1 MARKKSNNYYK
12 MFSDIAEDAIKAAY
26 LLEKTVKNF
35 NPDTIEEQNKA
46 MHALEHTADLKKHEM
61 MKCLISE
68 FIAPIER
75 EDIASLSH
83 MLDDVLDSIE
93 EVYQMF
99 FMYNVKEMRP
109 DAFDFVDLIV
119 RSTEAMKACFDEFEH
134 FRKSNLIINKIVEV
148 NVIEELADSL
158 YFKVIRQLYTQ
169 ETDSIKIMVW
179 VRIYDRF
186 EKICD
191 LCEHVADMIGSVIM
205 KNS

>member
-1 MARKKSNNYYK
+1 MAKKGNNYYK
-12 MFSDIAEDAIKAAY
+12 MFSDIAGEAIKAAY
-26 LLEKTVKNF
+26 LLEKSVKNY
-35 NPDTIEEQNKA
+35 NPEKIEKQNKT
-46 MHALEHTADLKKHEM
+46 MHELEHAADLKKHEM
-61 MKCLISE
+61 MNCLVAE

-75 EDIASLSH
+75 EDIATLSY

-134 FRKSNLIINKIVEV
+134 FRKSDLIANKIVEV

-158 YFKVIRQLYTQ
+158 YFKVIRELYTK
-169 ETDSIKIMVW
+169 EKDPVKIMVW

-191 LCEHVADMIGSVIM
+191 LCEHVADTIGSVIM

>member
-1 MARKKSNNYYK
+1 MAKKRNNYYN
-12 MFSDIAEDAIKAAY
+12 MFSDIAGDAIKAAY
-26 LLEKTVKNF
+26 LLEKTVKNY
-35 NPDTIEEQNKA
+35 NPDKIEKQNKA
-46 MHALEHTADLKKHEM
+46 MHELEHSADLKKHEM

-75 EDIASLSH
+75 EDIATLSY

-134 FRKSNLIINKIVEV
+134 FRKSDLIANKIIEV

-158 YFKVIRQLYTQ
+158 YFKVIRELYTK
-169 ETDSIKIMVW
+169 EKDPVKIMVW
-179 VRIYDRF
+179 VQIYDRF

-191 LCEHVADMIGSVIM
+191 LCEHVADTIGSVIM

>member
-1 MARKKSNNYYK
+1 MARKGNNYYN
-12 MFSDIAEDAIKAAY
+12 MFSDIAGDAIKAAY
-26 LLEKTVKNF
+26 LLEKTVKNY
-35 NPDTIEEQNKA
+35 NPDKIEKQNKT
-46 MHALEHTADLKKHEM
+46 MHEIEHGADLKKHEM
-61 MKCLISE
+61 MKCLIAE

-75 EDIASLSH
+75 EDIATLSY

-119 RSTEAMKACFDEFEH
+119 RSTEAMKACFDEFEN
-134 FRKSNLIINKIVEV
+134 FRKSNLIANKIVEV
-148 NVIEELADSL
+148 NVIEEMADSL
-158 YFKVIRQLYTQ
+158 YFKVIRELYTK
-169 ETDSIKIMVW
+169 EKDSLKIMVW
-179 VRIYDRF
+179 VQIFDKF

-191 LCEHVADMIGSVIM
+191 LCEHVADTIGSVIM